1 MKKILALF
9 LFVSCAKQTDDL
21 GFRTYIIPEGKHR
34 SGMYLHNDA
43 PYKINFLVKV
53 TESMIYDFG
62 GNTRD
67 QYDVNK
73 IYGLVTLVK
82 YIKKRL

>member
-1 MKKILALF
+1 MKKYVIYILLLTA
-9 LFVSCAKQTDDL
+9 CDKIDYN
-21 GFRTYIIPEGKHR
+21 GFRVFEIKKGEHR
-34 SGMYLHNDA
+34 SGTYLHNDA

-67 QYDVNK
+67 
-73 IYGLVTLVK
+73 
-82 YIKKRL
+82 